1 MYNNMSITIGLA
13 GKPNAGKSTFFKA
26 STLADIEIANY
37 PFTTIDANRGVGY
50 VSTACPCNETE
61 NQCSNCVDGQRYVPI
76 EIIDVAG
83 LVPDAHKGRGLG
95 NKFLDELRQ
104 ASAIIHVVDSSGG
117 TDQEGNPVDVGTHDP
132 VEDIYFLNKEL
143 NMWLFGILK
152 RNWDRISRK
161 IKAEN
166 LKASL
171 VLSDQLAGA
180 GINEEDVNE
189 TLVKLK
195 LNKDCT
201 KWEDGDLLELCNN
214 MRILSKPMIIALNK
228 VDVAPEQNLLRIRE
242 MDILNIGTSAAAEL
256 ALRSASLNKIIDYKP
271 GSSHFKLISEN
282 ISTSQKKALD
292 SINDFLQK
300 YGSTGIQETINKT
313 VFELLDMIVVY
324 PVEDEKKWTDKD
336 GNMLPDAFLMKKGSN
351 AHDLAYKVHSD
362 IGDSFLYAIDAR
374 TRMRL
379 GEKHE
384 LKNNDVIKIVSTAK

>member
-1 MYNNMSITIGLA
+1 MSITIGLA

-61 NQCSNCVDGQRYVPI
+61 TQCSNCVDEQRYVPI

-271 GSSHFKLISEN
+271 GSSNFKLISEN